1 MGSATR
7 AITAAPILTAVLLA
21 AGCWFEGAG
30 SPKAE
35 PTSGVRHVAMKPASD
50 EAAAAPAQGGAGET
64 ADLGGD
70 ANAAVRT
77 ANNDPAAP
85 AKPAEDQYA
94 HKPKVDPIL
103 ANGPIFVDWPKPQLA
118 IVFTGE
124 LDGYLEPCGCA
135 GLENQLGGLKRRH
148 TFIKQM
154 REDGWPLV
162 LLDVGG
168 LIKRGGSQSEIKY
181 RYALESL
188 GEIGYHAVGLGAT
201 DLKVTADALAYAL
214 GNVESGK
221 NPIVSANVGVYGL
234 EESLSLGFR
243 RPYSVIE
250 AGGKRIGVTSVLG
263 ARHREA
269 YKNLKPE
276 EIAIADPVEALNQV
290 APKLAAERCDLQV
303 LLVHGDPDEADEL
316 ARQFPQFQIVQAA
329 GGADEPPRRFGKI
342 DGSTAA
348 RIEAGHKGMYAVV
361 LGVFEDP
368 DPAKQTEY
376 RYQRVPLDSRFADSP
391 EMQAKLVAY
400 QKELETTTL
409 AGLGLNGVV
418 NPDGDFV
425 GSAACA
431 DCHTEA
437 WQVYEKTPHHHATDT
452 LVKLEPPRHFD
463 PECLSC
469 HVTGWQP
476 QEYFPYVSG
485 FTGLEET
492 PALTQNGC
500 ENCHGPGAD
509 HVAAESGEAQ
519 VTEEERQALAA
530 AMRMEVVENEG
541 NKEGQVFGRVVKNC
555 LQCHDTDNSP
565 DFDFQVYWPKVKHE
579 GID

>member
-1 MGSATR
+1 MDSAKR
-7 AITAAPILTAVLLA
+7 AIVAAPMLTVVLLA
-21 AGCWFEGAG
+21 AGGWFETAAD
-30 SPKAE
+30 SPTSRL
-35 PTSGVRHVAMKPASD
+35 TSGVRHVALKPASD

-64 ADLGGD
+64 ADASTGAGI
-70 ANAAVRT
+70 RT
-77 ANNDPAAP
+77 ANNDLAEASAA
-85 AKPAEDQYA
+85 EGEYA

-154 REDGWPLV
+154 RDNGWPLV

-243 RPYSVIE
+243 RPYVVIE

-269 YKNLKPE
+269 YKNLSPE

-303 LLVHGDPDEADEL
+303 LLVHGDPAEADEL
-316 ARQFPQFQIVQAA
+316 ARQFPQFQVVQAA
-329 GGADEPPRRFGKI
+329 GGAEEPPRRFGKI

-348 RIEAGHKGMYAVV
+348 RIEAGHKGMYAIV

-376 RYQRVPLDSRFADSP
+376 RYQRVPLDSRFADSS

-418 NPDGDFV
+418 NPDGEFV

-437 WQVYEKTPHHHATDT
+437 WKTFEKTPHYHATDT
-452 LVKLEPPRHFD
+452 LEKLDPPRHFD

-485 FTGLEET
+485 YMGLEQT
-492 PALTQNGC
+492 PDLTQNGC

-530 AMRMEVVENEG
+530 AMRMKVVENEG
-541 NKEGQVFGRVVKNC
+541 NKEGQVFGQVVKNC